1 MREEELLGYQ
11 FRQIH
16 LLFKHHMN
24 TLLKSID
31 LTASQCLVL
40 EVLFRRTDKKTSQKD
55 ICEELHL
62 KHTTVN
68 GLLKRMEGKGLLF
81 ISPDPENRKCTLVTL
96 LPEAFVIQ
104 DKMQKHRFDLDTC
117 VKRNMSGEDIYQL
130 HKILSQVEKNLKES
144 K

>member
-24 TLLKSID
+24 TLLKNID

-40 EVLFRRTDKKTSQKD
+40 EVLFRRTDTKTSQKD
-55 ICEELHL
+55 ICEELQL
-62 KHTTVN
+62 KHTTVI
-68 GLLKRMEGKGLLF
+68 GLLKRMEGKGLVL
-81 ISPDPENRKCTLVTL
+81 ISPDQENRKCTLVTL
-96 LPEAFVIQ
+96 LPEAYVIQ
-104 DKMQKHRFDLDTC
+104 DKMQKHRFDLDTYT
-117 VKRNMSGEDIYQL
+117 KRNMSSEDILEL
-130 HKILSQVEKNLKES
+130 HRLLTQVEKNLKES